1 MSADPSA
8 SASLPSSSTTCVIAG
23 GGPAGM
29 MLGLLL
35 ARAGIKVTV
44 LEKHKDFFRD
54 FRGDTIHTSTLEV
67 LRELDLLEAFLR
79 LPHQKAYSLSAS
91 FGQDSLT
98 IADFRHLPTPCK
110 YVAFMPQW
118 DFLDFLARQA
128 KRHPTFTLRMAA
140 KANGLLR
147 NHGRVSGVRVKT
159 EQGYE
164 EIYADMVVACDG
176 RHSELRHQSGLPV
189 IDLGAPID
197 ALWFRLPREKDDPS
211 ELVGRLDRGQLMAM
225 IDRGDYW
232 QCAYVIPKGSFMQ
245 LQQRGL
251 AALHADLERLVPFAA
266 GRMVQAIRSFDDLK
280 LLEVQVNRLHRWHAP
295 GFLCIGDAAHAMSPV
310 GGVGINLAIQDAVA
324 AANMLAPALK
334 SGSVPDTLLEQIQAR
349 RERPT
354 KLIQGFQ
361 TRAQTFLFETVLKG
375 QGSDQGPLHAPWFL
389 KLITRL
395 PGLRALI
402 PRFIALGPR
411 REHVAP
417 LP

>member
-1 MSADPSA
+1 MPADPADSQP
-8 SASLPSSSTTCVIAG
+8 LPSSSTTCVIAG

-67 LRELDLLEAFLR
+67 LRELGLLEAFQR
-79 LPHQKAYSLSAS
+79 LPHQKAYNLSAS
-91 FGQDSLT
+91 FGSDSLT

-128 KRHPTFTLRMAA
+128 KRHPAFSLRMAT

-147 NHGRVSGVRVKT
+147 THGRVSGVRVKT
-159 EQGYE
+159 PQGYE
-164 EIYADMVVACDG
+164 EIHADLVVACDG

-197 ALWFRLPREKDDPS
+197 ALWFRLPREKTDS
-211 ELVGRLDRGQLMAM
+211 HEQLVGRLDRGQLLAM

-232 QCAYVIPKGSFMQ
+232 QCAYVIPKGSFAD

-251 AALHADLERLVPFAA
+251 AALQADLEKLVPFAA
-266 GRMVQAIRSFDDLK
+266 GRMATAIRSFDDLK

-324 AANMLAPALK
+324 AANLLVPALQE
-334 SGSVPDTLLEQIQAR
+334 GPVPDRVLEQIQAR

-354 KLIQGFQ
+354 KMIQGFQ
-361 TRAQTFLFETVLKG
+361 IRAQSFLFETVLRG
-375 QGSDQGPLHAPWFL
+375 EGPLHAPWML
-389 KLITRL
+389 KLMTRL
-395 PGLRALI
+395 PGLRAVI
-402 PRFIALGPR
+402 PRFIALGPY
-411 REHVAP
+411 REHVVR
-417 LP
+417 L

>member
-1 MSADPSA
+1 MSADPTDA
-8 SASLPSSSTTCVIAG
+8 PPLPSSSTTCVIAG

-35 ARAGIKVTV
+35 ARAGVTVTV

-91 FGQDSLT
+91 FGTDTLT

-110 YVAFMPQW
+110 FVAFMPQW
-118 DFLDFLARQA
+118 DFLDFLTRQA
-128 KRHPTFTLRMAA
+128 KRYPNFTLRMET

-147 NHGRVSGVRVKT
+147 NHGRVSGLRVKT
-159 EQGYE
+159 AQGYE
-164 EIYADMVVACDG
+164 EIHADMVVACDG

-197 ALWFRLPREKDDPS
+197 ALWFRLPRDKTDSQEQ
-211 ELVGRLDRGQLMAM
+211 LVGRLDRGQLLAM

-232 QCAYVIPKGSFMQ
+232 QCAYVIPKGSFAQM
-245 LQQRGL
+245 QQRGL
-251 AALHADLERLVPFAA
+251 SALQADLERLVPFAV
-266 GRMVQAIRSFDDLK
+266 GRMADAIRSFDDLK

-324 AANMLAPALK
+324 AANLLAAALK
-334 SGSVPDTLLEQIQAR
+334 QGPVPDTLLEQIQAR

-361 TRAQTFLFETVLKG
+361 TRAQGFLFETVLKG
-375 QGSDQGPLHAPWFL
+375 EGPLQAPWFL

-417 LP
+417 VP

>member
-1 MSADPSA
+1 MAEV
-8 SASLPSSSTTCVIAG
+8 LKVRCCIAG

-67 LRELDLLEAFLR
+67 LRELDLLDAFLH

-91 FGQDSLT
+91 FGDERLT
-98 IADFRHLPTPCK
+98 MADFRHLPTPCK

-128 KRHPTFTLRMAA
+128 KRYPTFTLRMETKA
-140 KANGLLR
+140 KGLLR
-147 NHGRVSGVRVKT
+147 SHGRVSGVQVKT
-159 EQGYE
+159 PHGLED
-164 EIYADMVVACDG
+164 IHADLVVACDG

-197 ALWFRLPREKDDPS
+197 ALWFRLPREKTDSQDQ
-211 ELVGRLDRGQLMAM
+211 LVGRLDRGQLLAM

-232 QCAYVIPKGSFMQ
+232 QCAYVIPKGSFTA

-251 AALHADLERLVPFAA
+251 PALHTDLERLVPFAA
-266 GRMVQAIRSFDDLK
+266 SRMATAIRSFDDLK

-324 AANMLAPALK
+324 AANLLAPALK
-334 SGSVPDTLLEQIQAR
+334 HGTVSDRLLEQIQAR

-354 KLIQGFQ
+354 KMIQGFQ
-361 TRAQTFLFETVLKG
+361 IRAQAFLFETVLK
-375 QGSDQGPLHAPWFL
+375 SDGPLRAPWFL
-389 KLITRL
+389 RLITRL

-411 REHVAP
+411 REHVSREHVAP
-417 LP
+417 LT